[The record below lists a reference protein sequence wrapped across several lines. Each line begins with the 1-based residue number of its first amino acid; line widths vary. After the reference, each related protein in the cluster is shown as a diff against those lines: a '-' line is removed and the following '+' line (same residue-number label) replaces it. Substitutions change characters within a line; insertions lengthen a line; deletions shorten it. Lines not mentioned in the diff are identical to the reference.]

1 MWHFTNKIIER
12 IIDKTNPKA
21 QSDNESLNMIN
32 EILELQ
38 KEEEKVRIKIKNLKI
53 NELNRINK
61 EFLLNDYERRF
72 EVNLEKIIS
81 VLMGEEFIS
90 KEFSLKLTKQRVFYF

>member
-1 MWHFTNKIIER
+1 
-12 IIDKTNPKA
+12 
-21 QSDNESLNMIN
+21 MIN

>member
-1 MWHFTNKIIER
+1 
-12 IIDKTNPKA
+12 
-21 QSDNESLNMIN
+21 MIN

-53 NELNRINK
+53 NELNRINI

>member
-1 MWHFTNKIIER
+1 
-12 IIDKTNPKA
+12 
-21 QSDNESLNMIN
+21 MIN

-61 EFLLNDYERRF
+61 EFLLNDYERRLF
-72 EVNLEKIIS
+72 
-81 VLMGEEFIS
+81 
-90 KEFSLKLTKQRVFYF
+90 RY